1 MLPQLS
7 MEQIVIVGLV
17 LAVVVLAT
25 GLLLV
30 WRRLSSL
37 EHPPSTS
44 SRVQVA

>member
-17 LAVVVLAT
+17 LAVVVLAA

-30 WRRLSSL
+30 WRRLSAL
-37 EHPPSTS
+37 KHTPSTS